1 MNVKKLNWWL
11 GGGLPGFGEVFFQS
25 TDRAIAAGGDG
36 GADYLSFGD
45 IAEDPI
51 NGRLY
56 VSYHKD
62 TQHASFSTATIGLIV
77 SDNQFATQAT
87 EILISTSA
95 SGYNNTNSN
104 CFVGNNRRLFVTWT
118 KIGTQTGAELS
129 GSGEIWYKYSDD
141 IYSVADPTTA
151 TWSSELRLTLDY
163 GKLYTTS
170 ATSINLNTITGA
182 TSVTIATGLTG
193 IVLGRIVKIASR
205 SDFNKWV
212 QGTVTGYVSGT
223 GVLSFTV
230 TTKQGTTT
238 HTDWDVSLTSYID
251 GPGAAILIGTDLW
264 KPVWTTTGGT
274 SSVMI
279 YSSSDNGATWS
290 YHSTITA
297 DALNPCDETC
307 IVRLPNGDVMAFIR
321 CNTLSLMRTS
331 RYTSG
336 AWQALVTTNISSEGK
351 NPVALSPQG
360 NVIGLGRDR
369 VGSPVDR
376 TIYFWNTDST
386 YTTWASDF
394 IDERYKYMYGGILWS
409 TLQNKFIAQYAV
421 ESVNEVTALQGP
433 TILIRKYLTRAD
445 SPPTQ
450 YNTSMRDL
458 LDFGQGNYET
468 LPNEALYDYYNDY
481 FNGLVTDGM
490 LAEHDFIFM
499 LMQNNASVQA
509 FSCRNWRKGWEVLT
523 QVATP
528 TYSVNGFD
536 FNGTTQ
542 YLQYKALNTLTK
554 FTLNNGSMSCYV
566 GQNVV
571 EAGGAFGSGDGTFG
585 SYTNATWLRP
595 RVVDTLEYAQFGV
608 NQNFAGPVSS
618 YAGSVLNSNSI
629 GFWKISRTGANTS
642 KLHKDNSLLLT
653 NSTTA
658 STGRSGRPLLIGAV
672 NFAVTPNHFGTK
684 LVGYIDGGSAMDGYE
699 SGKFT
704 RFNTFKTAIGL

>member
-1 MNVKKLNWWL
+1 MNIKKHWFFLS
-11 GGGLPGFGEVFFQS
+11 GGLPGSGGVFYPS
-25 TDRAIAAGGDG
+25 TDRGIAAGGDG

-45 IAEDPI
+45 IAEDPV

-56 VSYHKD
+56 VCYHKD

-77 SDNQFATQAT
+77 SDDQYETQST

-95 SGYNNTNSN
+95 SGFNNTNSN

-118 KIGTQTGAELS
+118 KIGPTTSGAELS

-141 IYSVADPTTA
+141 ICSVADPTTA
-151 TWSSELRLTLDY
+151 TWSSELRMTLDY
-163 GKLYTTS
+163 GKLLTTS
-170 ATSINLNTITGA
+170 TTSINLNTITGA
-182 TSVTIATGLTG
+182 TSVTVATGLTG
-193 IVLGRIVKIASR
+193 VVIGRTVKIASR

-238 HTDWDVSLTSYID
+238 HTDWDVALTSYID
-251 GPGAAILIGTDLW
+251 GPGAAILVGTDLW

-279 YSSSDNGATWS
+279 YSSSDNGVTWA
-290 YHSTITA
+290 YHSTVTNDSI
-297 DALNPCDETC
+297 NPCDETC
-307 IVRLPNGDVMAFIR
+307 IVRLLNGDVMAFIR
-321 CNTLSLMRTS
+321 CNTLSLMRTN
-331 RYTSG
+331 RYSSG
-336 AWQALVTTNISSEGK
+336 AWGSIATTNISSEGK
-351 NPVALSPQG
+351 NPVTITPQG

-369 VGSPVDR
+369 LGSPVDR

-386 YTTWASDF
+386 YTTWDSDF

-409 TLQNKFIAQYAV
+409 TFQNKIITQYAV

-433 TILIRKYLTRAD
+433 TILIRKYLTRTND
-445 SPPTQ
+445 PPTQ

-523 QVATP
+523 QVASP
-528 TYSVNGFD
+528 SYGVNGFD

-542 YLQYKALNTLTK
+542 YLQYKNLSTLTK
-554 FTLNNGSMSCYV
+554 FTLNNASMSCYV
-566 GQNVV
+566 GDNID
-571 EAGGAFGSGDGTFG
+571 ETGGAFGSGDGTFG

-595 RVVDTLEYAQFGV
+595 RVGGYATFGV
-608 NQNFAGPVSS
+608 NQNFAGAISS
-618 YAGSVLNSNSI
+618 YAGSVLNSDSQ
-629 GFWKISRTGANTS
+629 GFWKISRTAASTS
-642 KLHKDNSLLLT
+642 KLYKDASLLLT
-653 NSTTA
+653 NSTTS
-658 STGRSGRPLLIGAV
+658 STGKSGRPLIISGV
-672 NFAVTPNHFGTK
+672 NFAVTPNHLSTK
-684 LVGYIDGGSAMDGYE
+684 LIGYIDGGSAMDGYE
-699 SGKFT
+699 ATKYS
-704 RFNTFKTAIGL
+704 RFNAFKTAIGI